1 MRLSLALS
9 VLPLVLSVGAITITE
24 PTKDSVIASSSS
36 LDVKWTYVDTDATSL
51 DIYLVNN
58 AVYPPVSKKLA
69 SDISTSDGSHTVNVG
84 SIAAGQDYQINIVS
98 DVNNGILAQSGQ
110 FNVTSSASEST
121 SSTST
126 STSSATKSTK
136 SSESTATSADAVST
150 TSTETTTSGTS
161 TSTSTSTGTA
171 VTSGSTT
178 ASVSGLKTSASSASS
193 TAATSAPS
201 TGAGFVVAARPAAAL
216 GVIGGALAFL
226 L

>member
-9 VLPLVLSVGAITITE
+9 VLPLALSVGAITITE
-24 PTKDSVIASSSS
+24 PTKDTVIASSSS
-36 LDVKWTYVDTDATSL
+36 LDVKWTSVDTDATSL

-84 SIAAGQDYQINIVS
+84 SIAAGQDYQINVVS

-126 STSSATKSTK
+126 SSATKSTK

-150 TSTETTTSGTS
+150 TSSTSTESTTSG
-161 TSTSTSTGTA
+161 TSTSTGTA

-193 TAATSAPS
+193 TASTSAPS